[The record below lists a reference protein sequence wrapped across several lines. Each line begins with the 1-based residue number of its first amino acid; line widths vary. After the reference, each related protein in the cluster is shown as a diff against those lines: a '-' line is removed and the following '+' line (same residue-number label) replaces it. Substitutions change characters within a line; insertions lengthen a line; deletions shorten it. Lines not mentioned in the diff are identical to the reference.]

1 MEPELKILEHK
12 TNLIIQA
19 IKNKTITVDILNDYM
34 TVFRAL
40 NVELRQK
47 LVSLDN
53 KHLDHIY
60 TDDDIE
66 LLELELKI

>member
-12 TNLIIQA
+12 TNLIIKA
-19 IKNKTITVDILNDYM
+19 KKNKTITIDILNDYM
-34 TVFRAL
+34 TNFKAL
-40 NVELRQK
+40 DVELQRK

-53 KHLDHIY
+53 KHFHIY

-66 LLELELKI
+66 LLEFELKL